1 MQLSLVENGRRKQY
15 KDSTLE
21 ADGTGFGQRQGQ
33 GQRPAAYSPLIAP
46 QSLWPIDKL
55 FIAYFAITGFLLA
68 LTVKD
73 HPSALLF
80 MFGHVAAIG
89 FVLVLRRYSSRKA
102 LVVRH
107 WYLLAYVPFCYKE
120 VPYIISSLGL
130 SSVDLTLARWD
141 LAMWKSDPVFWS
153 DALQNPLL
161 TEFLQLIYFMFIPSV
176 IFLGVLYWYRRS
188 SREFRYCTF
197 LVVATFL
204 ISYLG
209 YIVLPAR
216 GPRFMSY
223 VAQHPALQGLWAF
236 RFYQGAL
243 DSLEGVQY
251 DCFPSGHVA
260 VMIVC
265 CYAARRLSPSMFWAF
280 CIFAALIA
288 FSTIYLR
295 YHYMI
300 DVLAGTLLAI
310 GLIAVSPRIYRVL
323 GR

>member
-1 MQLSLVENGRRKQY
+1 MKPSPVEIGRQKQY
-15 KDSTLE
+15 QHSTLE
-21 ADGTGFGQRQGQ
+21 ADGTGNSQQQ
-33 GQRPAAYSPLIAP
+33 EQKQSPAAYSPLSAP
-46 QSLWPIDKL
+46 QGLWPIDKL
-55 FIAYFAITGFLLA
+55 FIAYFAVTGFLLG

-73 HPSALLF
+73 HPTALLLVF
-80 MFGHVAAIG
+80 AHIAAIG
-89 FVLVLRRYSSRKA
+89 IILVLRRYSSRPA
-102 LVVRH
+102 LVVHH

-141 LAMWKSDPVFWS
+141 LAMWKTDPVFWP
-153 DALQNPLL
+153 DALQSPLL
-161 TEFLQLIYFMFIPSV
+161 TEFLQLVYFMFIPSV

-188 SREFRYCTF
+188 SQEFRYCTF

-204 ISYLG
+204 VSYLG
-209 YIVLPAR
+209 YIALPAR

-236 RFYQGAL
+236 RFYQGTL
-243 DSLEGVQY
+243 DSLEGMQY

-265 CYAARRLSPSMFWAF
+265 CYAARKLSSPMFWTF
-280 CIFAALIA
+280 CVFAALIA

-310 GLIAVSPRIYRVL
+310 LLIVVSPRIYKVL